1 MSQVLCINE
10 GTSRMVNLI
19 QKRIRKTEIHM
30 FKKGKRAEMFAQLEA
45 KQGNKT
51 ITFGVITS
59 AQTSFAS
66 LLDKSPQVNMSEP

>member
-1 MSQVLCINE
+1 
-10 GTSRMVNLI
+10 
-19 QKRIRKTEIHM
+19 M